1 MPAKAREKLGWKPKM
16 TFAQL
21 VNEMVAGDL
30 KIAKRED
37 ANGKAPFELKGKTVF
52 VAGHRGMVGS
62 ALARRLVQEDVQ
74 LLTTTRSEVDLR
86 DQAAVDRWFA
96 AKRPQVVFLA
106 AAKVGGIVANNTL
119 RAEFL
124 YDNLVIAANVIHA
137 AHVNKAEKL
146 MFLGSSCI
154 YPKLAPQPLREDSML
169 TGPLEPTN
177 ESYAIAKIAGIKM
190 AEAYR
195 SQYGSDFISVMPT
208 NLYGAGD
215 NYHPEYSHVVAALI
229 RRFHEAKLSG
239 IKNVV
244 VWGTG
249 TPRRE
254 FLYVDDLADACVH
267 LMKTYSASELV
278 NIGTGED
285 ITIAEFARVVAA
297 TVGYTGEISF
307 DTSRPDGTPRKLLD
321 VSRLAKLGWRAKTS
335 LEDGIKFAYQAYLN
349 ELNKL
354 RGDRHS
360 GAMRSIE
367 LRCAIAHLIISRFPM
382 RNCASEV
389 WSFGSS
395 RNDGGHI
402 YRGGVFA
409 NSIAI
414 ADISGFMK

>member
-1 MPAKAREKLGWKPKM
+1 MAR
-16 TFAQL
+16 T
-21 VNEMVAGDL
+21 
-30 KIAKRED
+30 
-37 ANGKAPFELKGKTVF
+37 PFELKGKTVY

-62 ALARRLVQEDVQ
+62 ALVRRLAREDVE
-74 LLTTTRSEVDLR
+74 LIIAPRSELDLC
-86 DQAAVDRWFA
+86 DQRAVFDWFA
-96 AKRPQVVFLA
+96 AARPQAVFLA

-124 YDNLVIAANVIHA
+124 YDNLAIAANVIQA
-137 AHVNKAEKL
+137 AHLNGCEKL

-177 ESYAIAKIAGIKM
+177 EPYAIAKIAGIKM

-208 NLYGAGD
+208 NLYGPGD

-229 RRFHEAKLSG
+229 RRFHEAKVSG
-239 IKNVV
+239 VRNVV

-254 FLYVDDLADACVH
+254 FLYVDDLADACIH
-267 LMKTYSASELV
+267 LMKNYSQAELI

-321 VSRLAKLGWRAKTS
+321 VSRLAKLGWRATTS
-335 LEDGIKFAYQAYLN
+335 LQDGIRLAYQAFL
-349 ELNKL
+349 
-354 RGDRHS
+354 
-360 GAMRSIE
+360 
-367 LRCAIAHLIISRFPM
+367 
-382 RNCASEV
+382 SEQKQ
-389 WSFGSS
+389 
-395 RNDGGHI
+395 
-402 YRGGVFA
+402 A
-409 NSIAI
+409 AE
-414 ADISGFMK
+414 